1 MRTPGS
7 TEDDLLADF
16 RDHVADAISTRRHL
30 IHEDGRVHRVAGVH
44 PVMHRHDQTRSACQ
58 RQIDRLLDEAEAAIS
73 QSDWAL
79 AQDRSQNVPSATAI
93 S

>member
-1 MRTPGS
+1 MVSER
-7 TEDDLLADF
+7 A
-16 RDHVADAISTRRHL
+16 
-30 IHEDGRVHRVAGVH
+30 
-44 PVMHRHDQTRSACQ
+44 Q